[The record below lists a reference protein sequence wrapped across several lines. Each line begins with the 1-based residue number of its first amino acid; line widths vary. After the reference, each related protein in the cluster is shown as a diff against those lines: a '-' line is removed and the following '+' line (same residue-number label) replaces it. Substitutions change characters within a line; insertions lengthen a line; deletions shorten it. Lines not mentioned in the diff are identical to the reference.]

1 MTLSCSGLSILL
13 KQITS
18 VCCIVPSTVTARIQ
32 EFHILIGHIWCE
44 MIEETLF
51 PECFQA

>member
-18 VCCIVPSTVTARIQ
+18 VCCIVPSSITARIQ
-32 EFHILIGHIWCE
+32 ESHILIGHIWCE
-44 MIEETLF
+44 MIEERLL
-51 PECFQA
+51 PEMFE